1 MVLHAA
7 LFCCFGGPCKRHRG
21 VDATFQNFVGAC
33 HVGYRAGK
41 LQRPKH
47 DAQDAD
53 DGGLHQRRRG
63 SDGAPRARPPQ
74 AGTLAA
80 AARAVMVDRPTRE
93 TRPAWI
99 FVAVL
104 GTSSFTY
111 AEATWTQGLGDWIGG
126 HTGAF
131 AAIEGCRG

>member
-1 MVLHAA
+1 
-7 LFCCFGGPCKRHRG
+7 
-21 VDATFQNFVGAC
+21 
-33 HVGYRAGK
+33 
-41 LQRPKH
+41 
-47 DAQDAD
+47 
-53 DGGLHQRRRG
+53 
-63 SDGAPRARPPQ
+63 
-74 AGTLAA
+74 
-80 AARAVMVDRPTRE
+80 MVDRPTRE